1 MIFHVL
7 GACPEGGQ
15 GYLDEDLPE
24 MYGVETHRLNEQ
36 VKRNIERFLEDFMF
50 QLNELEYENLKSQ
63 NASLGQSEKL
73 NEGK

>member
-1 MIFHVL
+1 LIFHVL
-7 GACPEGGQ
+7 GACPEGGRV
-15 GYLDEDLPE
+15 YLDEDLPE